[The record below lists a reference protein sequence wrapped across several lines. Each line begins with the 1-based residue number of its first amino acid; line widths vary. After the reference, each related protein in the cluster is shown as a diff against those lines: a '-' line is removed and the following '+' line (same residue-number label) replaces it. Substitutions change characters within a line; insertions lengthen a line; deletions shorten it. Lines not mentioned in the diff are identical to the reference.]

1 MERVTG
7 KGTAMKRWA
16 SIVTACALAAL
27 PALASADPN
36 DPPRDRVVGH
46 GVVVAASE
54 NHFAFS
60 VHSGP
65 QGEEPKGQV
74 HFHDNTTK
82 DGTPKRRFQGDVT
95 CLRVSGNRATFVVD
109 FSKLKNR
116 SGDGTV
122 VTVEDNGNPAGQ
134 ASLDRIGLSDFNG
147 QPPLC
152 PDPAL
157 SPANGVVTRGDI
169 DVRDATP

>member
-1 MERVTG
+1 
-7 KGTAMKRWA
+7 
-16 SIVTACALAAL
+16 
-27 PALASADPN
+27 
-36 DPPRDRVVGH
+36 VGH
-46 GVVVAASE
+46 GLLVAASE

-60 VHSGP
+60 AHSGP
-65 QGEEPKGQV
+65 QGEDPKGEA

-82 DGTPKRRFQGDVT
+82 DGTPARRFQGDVT

-109 FSKLKNR
+109 FRKLKNR
-116 SGDGTV
+116 SGDGV
-122 VTVEDNGNPAGQ
+122 VITVEDNGNPAGP
-134 ASLDRIGLSDFNG
+134 ASPDRIGVRDFNG
-147 QPPLC
+147 APPPC